1 MKRLLLVHWLPFLL
15 LCKLKPNPQD
25 SLLRQRKRC
34 RKSDIPSGFDLL
46 RENFKAFPML
56 FEFSV
61 VVAFLSF
68 AWFYKS
74 MSSCLNNRSWF
85 TSSTLW
91 LRVAKQSI
99 NREREHS
106 LLPSQPPKFVL
117 DSPGETTYL
126 CFGGRSVRFSR
137 LLFNGH
143 PLIYCLF
150 ILLLGT

>member
-1 MKRLLLVHWLPFLL
+1 MQNEMKYLNFPFNWKPKSTRLIIWDKENVAENRTFHLVLTYCVRTSKHFRCCLSFQLLLL
-15 LCKLKPNPQD
+15 Q
-25 SLLRQRKRC
+25 
-34 RKSDIPSGFDLL
+34 
-46 RENFKAFPML
+46 
-56 FEFSV
+56 
-61 VVAFLSF
+61 SF